1 LNRKYVILVAVLLI
15 VLISVSLFLTL
26 KPVKQVSTRLFYVG
40 VEFAYGSQFSQL
52 KALVD
57 KVENYTNLFVIGSV
71 TLTFNRT
78 ALNESCNYLY
88 SSGLNF
94 IVLITS
100 LFMYNSSDGYPPN
113 NNIFD
118 WIGNATQEY
127 GDRLLGIYRFDEPG
141 GDQLDDTRFQLI
153 NDTSLSYAQVAQ
165 FYVGNLS
172 IFVHYY
178 ATIAERT
185 SVPVLKIFTSDYG
198 LYWFDYEAGYST
210 VFAEFVGN
218 ESRQMIIALERGAA
232 QSFNRPWG
240 VIITWKY
247 DQAPYLENSTQI
259 YSDLSQAYSAGAT
272 YEIVFSYPNATV
284 PGHPNEILPGSYGT
298 LTPDDLG
305 VLQKFWTDIH
315 TNPEQFGSSPAEA
328 AYAVPAN
335 FGFGF
340 RNPDDTIWGLFP
352 ATNDTSTGK
361 IWNDTQILLAT
372 YDSKLNIIYDSP
384 DVIGPT
390 LNDYTKVFYWNQT
403 IT

>member
-1 LNRKYVILVAVLLI
+1 MNRKHAILAAVLLI
-15 VLISVSLFLTL
+15 VLISVALLLTFNMFS
-26 KPVKQVSTRLFYVG
+26 KKAATRPFYVG
-40 VEFAYGSQFSQL
+40 VEFAYGNQFSQL

-57 KVENYTNLFVIGSV
+57 KVKNYTNLFVIGSV

-78 ALNESCNYLY
+78 ALNESCNYLN

-100 LFMYNSSDGYPPN
+100 LFNYNSSNGYPPN
-113 NNIFD
+113 SNIFD

-141 GDQLDDTRFQLI
+141 GDQLDDAQFQLI

-172 IFVHYY
+172 LIVHYY

-198 LYWFDYEAGYST
+198 LYWFDYEAGYNT

-218 ESRQMIIALERGAA
+218 ESRQIIIALERGAA

-247 DQAPYLENSTQI
+247 DQSPYLENSTEL
-259 YSDLSQAYSAGAT
+259 YADLSLAYSAGAT
-272 YEIVFSYPNATV
+272 YAVVFSYPNITA
-284 PGHPNEILPGSYGT
+284 YGT
-298 LTPDDLG
+298 LTPDDFEA
-305 VLQKFWTDIH
+305 LQTFWTDIH
-315 TNPEQFGSSPAEA
+315 TNPEQFGSAPAEA
-328 AYAVPAN
+328 AYVVPAD

-340 RNPDDTIWGLFP
+340 RNADDTIWGLFP
-352 ATNDTSTGK
+352 ANNYTYTQK
-361 IWNDTQILLAT
+361 IWDDTQNLLAH
-372 YDSKLNIIYDSP
+372 IR
-384 DVIGPT
+384 
-390 LNDYTKVFYWNQT
+390 
-403 IT
+403 